1 MTFDTL
7 LQDQRGE
14 YSWNI
19 SHIISLFKSFYII
32 ISVHFIFVKKYRVND
47 VNRTWFASVKYGFR
61 ILGSAKGA
69 DNSGQY
75 VFFPPSFSCGEE
87 TFYFILI
94 SGGKHDFFPSL
105 LVGNWLRMQQIQ
117 GPVQATCFTPFFV
130 SGQHF
135 FPSLEVGNTFFA
147 PPPLPFCECETNFPL
162 LGSWQ
167 QILFVLLCELATCFP
182 PSLWVGNLI
191 YPFFCGG
198 QLAENGGKKFKV
210 RNKSSICATDRT
222 LFIYK
227 GYKRKQHKRIIFKNG
242 NFVHA
247 FWWGKNMKT
256 ELVFGQEKKSRE
268 DGEGYLRQESVWAVG
283 NISFILTVGV
293 TRSLALARLKVAR

>member
-75 VFFPPSFSCGEE
+75 VFFPPSFSCREE

-94 SGGKHDFFPSL
+94 SGGKHEFFPSL

-147 PPPLPFCECETNFPL
+147 PHPFFVNVKQIFHCLGVGNRFYFSFCVSWQHVFPL
-162 LGSWQ
+162 LCGWETWF
-167 QILFVLLCELATCFP
+167 ILSFV
-182 PSLWVGNLI
+182 VGNWLRM
-191 YPFFCGG
+191 
-198 QLAENGGKKFKV
+198 GKKNSRSGTKALSAPLIEHYLYIKV
-210 RNKSSICATDRT
+210 TRESNINELFLKMETSCT
-222 LFIYK
+222 L
-227 GYKRKQHKRIIFKNG
+227 
-242 NFVHA
+242 

-256 ELVFGQEKKSRE
+256 ELVCGQEKKSRE
-268 DGEGYLRQESVWAVG
+268 DGEGYSRQESVWAVG